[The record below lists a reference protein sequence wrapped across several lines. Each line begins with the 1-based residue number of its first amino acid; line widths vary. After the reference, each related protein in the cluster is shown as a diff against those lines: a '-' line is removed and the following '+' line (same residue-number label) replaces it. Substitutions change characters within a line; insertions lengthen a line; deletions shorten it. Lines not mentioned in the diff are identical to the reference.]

1 MPPTLTRKDDR
12 LVLDLSTTTGR
23 SDFNDALTKVREIP
37 GKQFDWDTKLWSF
50 PDEPMVADR
59 ILRTIQPKAEEE
71 LLEWIRQS
79 RTRAADEVT
88 TPLPDDADVLVPW
101 GNTRM
106 PWQPKKVNDLAFTGL
121 FDYQRSAVAHMAR
134 VQRAILADDMGL
146 GKTIQAISTVEEWR
160 RRNPLP
166 DGTLP
171 DGPKLIVS
179 PKSVKGSWVRELN
192 RWLEPGTFGV
202 QMVDAGTPAKRHDQ
216 LMAAICADEWAIVN
230 WEMLR
235 VDQEIIKVNH
245 RGGSTSKKKVVVM
258 KEPLFQVPWAA
269 HLGLTLDDL
278 DYRAVERLKGVKEKV
293 TSGTWLA
300 ILADEIHRAK
310 NRKAKQTRGLHRTE
324 AKLMLGMTGTPVM
337 NSPDELW
344 SLLHWLWP
352 HEYTSHDR
360 FFNQFVDYY
369 EENYGNRKGIVI
381 TGVKNPDALRF
392 ELRGRIVRRTT
403 GSVRVMPGHRRVYI
417 DVDLLPAQRKAYK
430 DAEKEMWLAI
440 EKDIDA
446 GDPNAGKLAAALTKG
461 DIAAIHRIPNGG
473 ARTVRLRQII
483 ENLALLGG
491 PDVSANM
498 DEFEDRFEGSRP
510 EPWIVFTAFKE
521 SAYILADRLRKKFD
535 AKVGVYTGE
544 QSTIERTRM
553 EDKFQAGELDAI
565 VGTIGALKEGI
576 TLTRAN
582 RGYFLSRDWV
592 PAGNEQPEARYANR
606 TGQSRKSTTFIPL
619 AVDTVATSKVEPTN
633 RLKEKIVKAVHSKD
647 AIEEVRT

>member
-12 LVLDLSTTTGR
+12 LILDLSTTTGR

-59 ILRTIQPKAEEE
+59 ILRTIQPQAEEE

-79 RTRAADEVT
+79 RTRQADEVT
-88 TPLPDDADVLVPW
+88 TPLPDDANVLVPW

-106 PWQPKKVNDLAFTGL
+106 PWQPEKINDEPFAGL

-146 GKTIQAISTVEEWR
+146 GKTIEAISTVEEWR
-160 RRNPLP
+160 RRNPHA

-171 DGPKLIVS
+171 DGPKLIVC
-179 PKSVKGSWVRELN
+179 PKSVKGGWNRELN
-192 RWLEPGTFGV
+192 RFLEPGTFGV
-202 QMVDAGTPAKRHDQ
+202 QIVDAPTAERRHDQ
-216 LMAAICADEWAIVN
+216 LVRAIVDDLWAIVN

-235 VDQEIIKVNH
+235 VDQEIIKVQH

-269 HLGLTLDDL
+269 HLGIGYDDL
-278 DYRAVERLKGVKEKV
+278 DYRAVERLKSMESKIDGGK
-293 TSGTWLA
+293 WLA

-310 NRKAKQTRGLHRTE
+310 NRKAKQTKGLHRTS
-324 AKLMLGMTGTPVM
+324 AALMLGLTGTPVM

-352 HEYTSHDR
+352 HEYTSHER
-360 FFNQFVDYY
+360 FFNHYVDYY
-369 EENYGNRKGIVI
+369 EENYGTRRGVVI

-403 GSVRVMPGHRRVYI
+403 GSVKAMPGHRRVYF
-417 DVDLLPAQRKAYK
+417 DVELHPAQKKAYK

-440 EKDIDA
+440 EKAIDE
-446 GDPNAGKLAAALTKG
+446 GDSTAAQLGRALTKG

-491 PDVSANM
+491 PDVSASM

-510 EPWIVFTAFKE
+510 EPWIVFCAFRE
-521 SAYILADRLRKKFD
+521 SCEILATRLRKKFN

-544 QSTIERTRM
+544 QSSIERTRM
-553 EDKFQAGELDAI
+553 EDRFQAGELDAI

-576 TLTRAN
+576 TLTRSN

-592 PAGNEQPEARYANR
+592 PANNEQPERRYADR
-606 TGQSRKSTTFIPL
+606 VGQQRKSTTYIPL
-619 AVDTVATSKVEPTN
+619 AIGTVATSKVEPTN
-633 RLKEKIVKAVHSKD
+633 RLKEKIVQAVLSKD
-647 AIEEVRT
+647 KIEEVH

>member
-23 SDFNDALTKVREIP
+23 SDFNDALNKVREIP

-59 ILRTIQPKAEEE
+59 ILRTIQPLAEEE

-88 TPLPDDADVLVPW
+88 TPLPDDAKVLVPW
-101 GNTRM
+101 GNQRM
-106 PWQPKKVNDLAFTGL
+106 PWQPKKINDEPFNGL

-146 GKTIQAISTVEEWR
+146 GKTIQAISTVEEFR
-160 RRNPLP
+160 LRNPNQ
-166 DGTLP
+166 DGTLI
-171 DGPKLIVS
+171 DGPKLIVA
-179 PKSVKGSWVRELN
+179 PKSVKGGWQRELG
-192 RWLEPGTFGV
+192 RFLEPGSYGV
-202 QMVDAGTPAKRHDQ
+202 QVIDGSNPATRHDQ
-216 LMAAICADEWAIVN
+216 LQRAIVDDLWTIIN

-235 VDQEIIKVNH
+235 IDQQIIKVKH
-245 RGGSTSKKKVVVM
+245 RGGSTSKKKVAVM

-269 HLGLTLDDL
+269 HMGLGLDDL
-278 DYRAVERLKGVKEKV
+278 DYRAVERLRKMEDKIKGVKEKV

-310 NRKAKQTRGLHRTE
+310 NRKAKQTKGLHRTS
-324 AKLMLGMTGTPVM
+324 AALMLGLTGTPVM

-360 FFNQFVDYY
+360 FFNHYVDYY

-461 DIAAIHRIPNGG
+461 DIAAIHTSPTA
-473 ARTVRLRQII
+473 ARAPCASGRSSRTSRS
-483 ENLALLGG
+483 
-491 PDVSANM
+491 SAG
-498 DEFEDRFEGSRP
+498 RTCRPTWTSSRTASRARARSRGSSSRP
-510 EPWIVFTAFKE
+510 SRSRPTSWPTA
-521 SAYILADRLRKKFD
+521 SARS
-535 AKVGVYTGE
+535 
-544 QSTIERTRM
+544 STRR
-553 EDKFQAGELDAI
+553 
-565 VGTIGALKEGI
+565 
-576 TLTRAN
+576 
-582 RGYFLSRDWV
+582 
-592 PAGNEQPEARYANR
+592 
-606 TGQSRKSTTFIPL
+606 
-619 AVDTVATSKVEPTN
+619 
-633 RLKEKIVKAVHSKD
+633 
-647 AIEEVRT
+647 